1 MEATQQRAKELTKL
15 INLASGPRTID
26 EFAAA
31 CEISRAHIFRMKKG
45 TAPSKKLLKR
55 IAEDSYVKQIGLD
68 LGAIYEMAGYTKP
81 EDKLEAEMHVELVT
95 RQDNETIDL
104 GIVTRKLMES
114 SFSNQLLPVGEDQ
127 DVSFAFQISKGR
139 KKTNWYF
146 VVLSDELQD
155 ANSHRNVNVYY
166 YNLGRLLSLQPSSG
180 EQYTLILHNEKAYE
194 DLVTEANSALVK
206 ANVTVALIDTD
217 LMQITREQIM
227 GPGRVAYTLFE

>member
-1 MEATQQRAKELTKL
+1 MESTQQRAKDLTRL
-15 INLASGPRTID
+15 ITLACGPRTID
-26 EFAAA
+26 EFALA

-45 TAPSKKLLKR
+45 TTPSKKLLKR
-55 IAEDSYVKQIGLD
+55 IAEDNYVRQIGLD
-68 LGAIYEMAGYTKP
+68 LGAIYEMAGYHDP
-81 EDKLEAEMHVELVT
+81 EDLLEAEMHGELIS

-114 SFSNQLLPVGEDQ
+114 SFNNQLLPVGEDQ

-146 VVLSDELQD
+146 VVLPDELQD
-155 ANSHRNVNVYY
+155 ANSHQNVSVYY
-166 YNLGRLLSLQPSSG
+166 NNLGRLLSLQPSSG

-217 LMQITREQIM
+217 LMQIIREQTM
-227 GPGRVAYTLFE
+227 GPGRGLYTLFE